1 MMAAVNRWIRRIPL
15 LDRWLISEITA
26 PLLFAIAAF
35 TVVGLSI
42 GVMFELVRR
51 LVEDGLPAWIALQVM
66 VLNLPRFLVLS
77 FPMATLFA
85 TLLAYSKHS

>member
-1 MMAAVNRWIRRIPL
+1 MAA
-15 LDRWLISEITA
+15 
-26 PLLFAIAAF
+26 FA
-35 TVVGLSI
+35 VVGLSI

-66 VLNLPRFLVLS
+66 VLSLPRFLVLS

-85 TLLAYSKHS
+85 TLLAYSKLTANGELCCAASRSAPCVWWCLLWCCQLC

>member
-1 MMAAVNRWIRRIPL
+1 MMPFVNQWIRRISL

-85 TLLAYSKHS
+85 TLLA